1 MSGFH
6 RSNLYQDEEDEEGMI
21 DFSGFLGGM
30 PNEANPRMR
39 QAREE
44 PPKVTTRPRGQAP
57 PSSNASGGVSS
68 PNVGYVYTRPVLVDE
83 PEDPKFYH
91 ALSPFWADD
100 DSLGTPKLPA
110 ISKVAGVTMFTLAS
124 MYQLGTRKSGGSPA
138 AKAAMLLGT
147 ALYVHPVLGV
157 NHGVLKVIPGEDH
170 WIAKYPRYGGIG
182 MIHLG
187 GAYVFGKGI
196 KKQVFP

>member
-30 PNEANPRMR
+30 PDEANPRMR
-39 QAREE
+39 EARQE
-44 PPKVTTRPRGQAP
+44 PPKVTTRPRGQVP
-57 PSSNASGGVSS
+57 PSSNASGT
-68 PNVGYVYTRPVLVDE
+68 VGYVVNNPIPRFDTE

-110 ISKVAGVTMFTLAS
+110 ISKVAGVTMFTLAT
-124 MYQLGTRKSGGSPA
+124 MYHLGTKKSGGSPA
-138 AKAAMLLGT
+138 AKAAMWMGA